1 MKLKIV
7 KAVAIKPDIIRF
19 NVELYVQETDGS
31 EPVLA
36 GEYQISESI
45 EDYLKTTFNPDDLS
59 QVQMELGIMGLQ
71 QLLTNRVAEM
81 QYTAM
86 LASKL
91 TDHHWIAVEMSDGET
106 PDENQE
112 SSPVSE

>member
-1 MKLKIV
+1 MKLQIV

-19 NVELYVQETDGS
+19 NVELFVKQEDGES
-31 EPVLA
+31 VLA

-59 QVQMELGIMGLQ
+59 QVQMELDIMGLQ
-71 QLLTNRVAEM
+71 QMLTDRVAQM

-91 TDHHWIAVEMSDGET
+91 SDHSWIAIEASDGDT
-106 PDENQE
+106 TDENQE
-112 SSPVSE
+112 PSVVSK